1 MVFPRVHGQLIAEAE
16 YGPPVVRD
24 CETLSISGDA
34 VSDRHVMTTERIRRP
49 LVDPRQE
56 ASPGAAPYAL
66 RHGEASASPLRILL
80 SEGSSTSA
88 REAITVLGMQ
98 GHHVEVCD
106 PNPCCLGRFSRLVRR
121 FHRCPGLG
129 IDPVGYVTFLLEILA
144 RRRFDILL
152 PIHEQG
158 YVLSKTREAIENHVA
173 VALPSHAA
181 YQKAHSKA
189 SFSRLLSVLDL
200 PQPRTLLFRTR
211 EDVAAL
217 DCFPLMLK
225 AATGTASR
233 AVWLV
238 KKPHELAA
246 AVEELA
252 RDGAFAGD
260 IVAQE
265 FIDAPVEHAQA
276 VFSHGRLLGM
286 HAYRQIARGAGGGD
300 AVKESV
306 HRPLVREH
314 LTRIGEHLNW
324 HGALS
329 VDYLALGENDVR
341 YIDCNPRLVE
351 PMNALLAGHDLLNLL
366 LQVTRGA
373 SPEPL
378 APCRAGVR
386 THLALQA
393 LLGCAMRTRSRLE
406 LLRECRRL
414 LMRTGIYEGS
424 EEELTPL
431 RIDWPSVIPTVVAAA
446 WLLIRPKAAEQLANK
461 GWGSHLLN
469 SESIRIIEGWNGS
482 PA

>member
-1 MVFPRVHGQLIAEAE
+1 
-16 YGPPVVRD
+16 
-24 CETLSISGDA
+24 
-34 VSDRHVMTTERIRRP
+34 MTVE
-49 LVDPRQE
+49 DPRSEE
-56 ASPGAAPYAL
+56 AVPEVLPSAL
-66 RHGEASASPLRILL
+66 RCREAKTSPLRILL

-88 REAITVLGMQ
+88 REVITILGMQ

-106 PNPCCLGRFSRLVRR
+106 PDPRCLGRFSLFVRR

-129 IDPVGYVTFLLEILA
+129 VDPIGYVTFVLELIG
-144 RRRFDILL
+144 RRRFDVLL

-158 YVLSKTREAIENHVA
+158 YVLSKTREAIESHVA

-189 SFSRLLSVLDL
+189 SFSCLLSELGL
-200 PQPRTLLFRTR
+200 PQPRTRLVGTR
-211 EDVAAL
+211 EDVLAL
-217 DCFPLMLK
+217 NRFPLILK

-233 AVWLV
+233 MVWPV
-238 KKPHELAA
+238 KGPHELAA
-246 AVEELA
+246 AVKELA
-252 RDGAFAGD
+252 RGGAFAD
-260 IVAQE
+260 VVIAQE
-265 FIDAPVEHAQA
+265 YISAPVEHAQA
-276 VFSHGRLLGM
+276 VFGLGRLLGM

-300 AVKESV
+300 AMKESV
-306 HRPLVREH
+306 YRPLVREH
-314 LTRIGEHLNW
+314 LTRIGKHLDW

-406 LLRECRRL
+406 LLRECQRL
-414 LMRTGIYEGS
+414 LMRTGVYQCS

-431 RIDWPSVIPTVVAAA
+431 RIDWPSVIPTVFAAA
-446 WLLIRPKAAEQLANK
+446 WLLIRPRAAEQLANR
-461 GWGSHLLN
+461 GWGDHLLN
-469 SESIRIIEGWNGS
+469 SESIRTIESWNGS